1 MEAGTGAHGTRTLD
15 DRMLDGYRG
24 GGRTSAAHSGCV
36 SDAACALIIL
46 SLLCPAYVHE
56 CAANDAGSANIR
68 GRLRGGSSGVA
79 SSMSSPLKSFIQR
92 TTASE
97 GFNAHGLP
105 STWQALSSPAGLSAS
120 LLGAELVDEEGDS
133 LMGRPA
139 AAGGMTS
146 GAVVYQ
152 SAPACIV
159 DAHGQAA
166 GDSVPD
172 HGPDTKRKSC
182 KWGQG
187 KPVPFAFV
195 CSKLLAAVPE
205 QHQGRIVQILSELLS
220 DVWQHSPD
228 DLVPLV
234 CLLRDQIVSPTL
246 QGVELLPFA
255 QRTKVVADALAKT
268 PEGLRDAMGTHDDDL
283 AATAQKLRGS
293 QRTLFAP
300 PPLTLSRVL
309 VSLRDVAERSDMAQ
323 RLKTAKALLVAAG
336 SAEAYVLVKA
346 LEGTLRFTGFSQH
359 VIVLALAAAA
369 SSAHK
374 PAAPAPAPAP
384 APEPA
389 AGVGDTRDA
398 SDKHN
403 DSSSSIALIWQALS
417 VEGDWRRVLPA
428 LVSHGPH
435 ALLTALNVSTARRRA
450 AGVRACK
457 LRALQRAEFLEG
469 GGMPESPTSKAEEE
483 AHVTRL
489 QRYAAVTFGL
499 NPSKLSEMETEC
511 LIGLLTSPARTRRI
525 LVLRNE
531 MLRRARSKIDE
542 GGLEGPWYLSRH
554 EATTGLEAYADA
566 GVGARG
572 GGMRRVPGGGEGG
585 EPGKSEVY
593 LLY

>member
-1 MEAGTGAHGTRTLD
+1 
-15 DRMLDGYRG
+15 
-24 GGRTSAAHSGCV
+24 
-36 SDAACALIIL
+36 
-46 SLLCPAYVHE
+46 
-56 CAANDAGSANIR
+56 
-68 GRLRGGSSGVA
+68 
-79 SSMSSPLKSFIQR
+79 MSSPLKSFIQR

-105 STWQALSSPAGLSAS
+105 SAWQALSPPAGLSAS
-120 LLGAELVDEEGDS
+120 VLGAEPVDEEGDS

-146 GAVVYQ
+146 GAVVHQ
-152 SAPACIV
+152 SAQACIV

-166 GDSVPD
+166 GDSVRD
-172 HGPDTKRKSC
+172 HSPDTSC

-187 KPVPFAFV
+187 KPVPFEFV
-195 CSKLLAAVPE
+195 CSKLLAAVPG
-205 QHQGRIVQILSELLS
+205 QHQGRIVQMLSELLS

-268 PEGLRDAMGTHDDDL
+268 PEGLRDAMATHDDDL

-309 VSLRDVAERSDMAQ
+309 VALRDVAERSDMAQ

-369 SSAHK
+369 SAAHK
-374 PAAPAPAPAP
+374 PGAPAP

-389 AGVGDTRDA
+389 APAPAGVGGDTRDA
-398 SDKHN
+398 SEKH
-403 DSSSSIALIWQALS
+403 DDSSSSSIALIWQALS

-572 GGMRRVPGGGEGG
+572 GGMRRVPGGGGEGG
-585 EPGKSEVY
+585 EPGKSEVC